1 MNCTW
6 RSSKCYVSYL
16 HLSTKYGLSGYQ
28 NNVYLFFWSDFFF
41 FFFVQNVSFS
51 WLHFNF
57 QFLQILF
64 KNFKNFSQSVDVN
77 VIDPAK
83 DFLVEEVKE

>member
-1 MNCTW
+1 M
-6 RSSKCYVSYL
+6 
-16 HLSTKYGLSGYQ
+16 
-28 NNVYLFFWSDFFF
+28 
-41 FFFVQNVSFS
+41 QNVSFS

-77 VIDPAK
+77 FIDPAK
-83 DFLVEEVKE
+83 DFLVEEVKEYNFRDILSGRTETEGHKTFM

>member
-1 MNCTW
+1 MG
-6 RSSKCYVSYL
+6 SVA
-16 HLSTKYGLSGYQ
+16 TKTMFIYFSGAIS
-28 NNVYLFFWSDFFF
+28 FS

-64 KNFKNFSQSVDVN
+64 KNFKNFSQSVEVN
-77 VIDPAK
+77 FIDPAK

>member
-1 MNCTW
+1 MG
-6 RSSKCYVSYL
+6 SVA
-16 HLSTKYGLSGYQ
+16 TKTMFIYFSGAIS
-28 NNVYLFFWSDFFF
+28 FSFFF
-41 FFFVQNVSFS
+41 CAKCFLLLTPLQ
-51 WLHFNF
+51 F